1 MLIDG
6 GGFPSDTF
14 DVGRMVVAPS
24 LFHSKIRRIDYL
36 VLTHP
41 QADHMNGL
49 RFIAAHFQP
58 KEFWYNGDLVEN
70 RPFRELMNIL
80 DSKKIKRFLPFDLS
94 RGREISG
101 VKIELLHPLYDM
113 NRRQPYQKTQG
124 LNDRSLVLKF
134 SYEGK
139 SILFPGDLEML
150 GEEMI
155 VSNVGHLLKSD
166 ILLAPHHG
174 SKTSCSRP
182 FLQMVRPRICIISSG
197 SGSYFGFPHMETMQ
211 RLNEIGCRIVRID
224 QVGAVQVS
232 IGPNKFEIKSFLDG
246 GD

>member
-1 MLIDG
+1 
-6 GGFPSDTF
+6 
-14 DVGRMVVAPS
+14 
-24 LFHSKIRRIDYL
+24 
-36 VLTHP
+36 
-41 QADHMNGL
+41 
-49 RFIAAHFQP
+49 
-58 KEFWYNGDLVEN
+58 
-70 RPFRELMNIL
+70 MNIL
-80 DSKKIKRFLPFDLS
+80 DSKKIKRFLPSDLS

-124 LNDRSLVLKF
+124 LNDRSLVLKL